1 MSIQLNHTLVA
12 ARNRDESAS
21 FLAELLGLQAPV
33 TLGPFAIVTIG
44 ETSLDYIESEEDIHP
59 QHYAFLVSE
68 LEFDGIFARI
78 KERGLTY
85 WADPYRREEGR
96 INTWDGGRGVYW
108 NDPSG
113 HLLEIITR
121 PYGSGGTTTNH
132 PHPLLT

>member
-85 WADPYRREEGR
+85 WADPYRREEGQ